1 MASKI
6 QPKTE
11 KKGRIGERERER
23 RRNSSLLSIQHSPK
37 ELKKKKKKN
46 QKKKK
51 KSFQTG
57 KKSDRDKSWG
67 EINHF
72 VGFTN
77 FRMFFFP
84 GPPTV

>member
-37 ELKKKKKKN
+37 ELKKKKKN

-51 KSFQTG
+51 LITLWASQ
-57 KKSDRDKSWG
+57 
-67 EINHF
+67 IF
-72 VGFTN
+72 VC
-77 FRMFFFP
+77 FFFP